1 MSAFLKALF
10 QKYATRLI
18 IGTGEGIKQI
28 PNKDRVNRMVAN
40 LYNDFKA
47 AGVTDNMIK
56 SEADVKSLHIK
67 VNELYEAN
75 LARNLKD
82 VLKPK
87 KSADVLDLTGKKID
101 TSKPILGGKNV
112 TESGM
117 LDDNY
122 KELKKEWFGR
132 IIANEDDAINTFLKR
147 GINQADERFVSLSK
161 DQRKDFLD
169 MVEYR
174 LKHGNVKFMEDSQMF
189 FKKQNGIDWKKVEE
203 TDLDEFAYGG
213 LAGMLGERTGYFTG
227 ALADTKKGKRMSPGT
242 SANFRSTEVP
252 WYLKKMDESDI
263 TYGQTGSEHPE
274 ELIKKEIKKKVKK
287 RQDIAEE
294 ALLAEQESK
303 QNKIFKDVEKYKHLA
318 KNKILVH
325 VQENFRS
332 KPISK
337 QLLDK
342 IVDLTLEYPDIKIFN
357 KYGAIDEDKLK
368 QVIDQA
374 VMDAKIHPVDGLT
387 LTQSITPEGAPS
399 GIGLSYEGDNVTLDY
414 PDVSKGD
421 YSVGFNYNLKDNP
434 LLKAKIPQ
442 GVRNP
447 GGDLRK
453 GIMSKA
459 GDLKLVSE
467 LGVEDDIL
475 KSRKIGFDYGDGILS
490 ASQTTLPN
498 EKLKINEATLNK
510 KFNLTDNIGFDVK
523 GT

>member
-1 MSAFLKALF
+1 
-10 QKYATRLI
+10 
-18 IGTGEGIKQI
+18 
-28 PNKDRVNRMVAN
+28 
-40 LYNDFKA
+40 
-47 AGVTDNMIK
+47 
-56 SEADVKSLHIK
+56 
-67 VNELYEAN
+67 
-75 LARNLKD
+75 
-82 VLKPK
+82 
-87 KSADVLDLTGKKID
+87 
-101 TSKPILGGKNV
+101 
-112 TESGM
+112 
-117 LDDNY
+117 
-122 KELKKEWFGR
+122 
-132 IIANEDDAINTFLKR
+132 
-147 GINQADERFVSLSK
+147 
-161 DQRKDFLD
+161 
-169 MVEYR
+169 
-174 LKHGNVKFMEDSQMF
+174 
-189 FKKQNGIDWKKVEE
+189 
-203 TDLDEFAYGG
+203 
-213 LAGMLGERTGYFTG
+213 MLGERTGYFTG

-357 KYGAIDEDKLK
+357 KYGSVDEDKLK

-434 LLKAKIPQ
+434 LLNAKIPQ

-447 GGDLRK
+447 GGDLTQ
-453 GIMSKA
+453 GLMSKK
-459 GDLKLVSE
+459 GDLKFLSE

-475 KSRKIGFDYGDGILS
+475 TSRKHGFDYGDGILS
-490 ASQTTLPN
+490 ASQTTFPG
-498 EKLKINEATLNK
+498 EKTKINEAALNK
-510 KFNLTDNIGFDVK
+510 KFNLTDNIGLNVHGNVKNVQEDGSTVFRDKSLTPGLTYKQDVGGGTLDAILSKEIMK
-523 GT
+523 GGDAPNLGIGYEYPIDQKSWLTAEGPQTSDKGILKFQGSDLLSEDRSGTLGYYKNILGEGDNSLNISTEVNPFNLD